1 MKASVPITYLLDTY
15 ETARGGTEG
24 QFLQLV
30 TGIDRTRYVPS
41 VVLLRSS
48 QWVETHSMGC
58 HVTVLG
64 IWKLARLATLTKLI
78 RLGWSLRRAGCR
90 IVHCYFNDVSLVAP
104 IILGLYGFRIIVSR
118 RDMGIWYT
126 PFKLLLLRLNARFV
140 DCYVVNSEAVKKIVQ
155 QYEWVPAKRIRV
167 IYNGL
172 PCEPSEEAN
181 AVNLRQQHGLEGTW
195 PLIGVV
201 ANIRKVKRIDTLIR
215 AFAEVVVRY
224 QDATLI
230 VVGDTEHEQAL
241 EEFEYLKIL
250 IQELGIE
257 NKVRFTGAVD
267 NTRSYINM
275 FTVAVLCS
283 ESEGLSNSIIE
294 YMQAGRPVVCTNV
307 GGNPELVV
315 EGVSGYLVEVGD
327 HAALADRMMV
337 LLSDETVARAMGE
350 KGRES
355 IMNICATSRMLEAQ
369 MACYDEVLSS

>member
-30 TGIDRTRYVPS
+30 TGLDRTRYSPS
-41 VVLLRSS
+41 AVLLRSS
-48 QWVETHSMGC
+48 QWVVPPSMGC

-64 IWKLARLATLTKLI
+64 IRKLARFATLTKLI

-140 DCYVVNSEAVKKIVQ
+140 DCYVTNSEAVKKVVQ
-155 QYEWVPAKRIRV
+155 QCEWVREERIRV
-167 IYNGL
+167 IYNGYRR
-172 PCEPSEEAN
+172 EKSEE
-181 AVNLRQQHGLEGTW
+181 VNSVSLRRELGLEGAE
-195 PLIGVV
+195 PIIGIV
-201 ANIRKVKRIDTLIR
+201 ANIRKIKRIDTLIR
-215 AFAEVVVRY
+215 AFAKVVVQY
-224 QDATLI
+224 QDTNLI
-230 VVGDTEHEQAL
+230 IVGDTEHEQAL
-241 EEFEYLKIL
+241 EEFECLKIL
-250 IQELGIE
+250 IQELGLE

-267 NTRSYINM
+267 DPRSYINM

-283 ESEGLSNSIIE
+283 ESEGFSNSLIE
-294 YMQAGRPVVCTNV
+294 YMEAGRPVVCTNV

-327 HAALADRMMV
+327 HAALANRIML
-337 LLSDETVARAMGE
+337 LLSNEVVARAMGE
-350 KGRES
+350 RGREV
-355 IMNICATSRMLEAQ
+355 IMNICATPRMLQTQ